1 MSRRRQDRPALWLP
15 CSTAGRL
22 RPIVAAALALLAARA
37 ASATTV
43 SFADFSNT
51 TGLTL
56 NGSAAATSTNDGA
69 VLRLVPAVAAK
80 SGSVFSSATV
90 HAADFSTSFSFR
102 ITNPGGVTDAQGQQ
116 GADGFVFVVQPVS
129 SSIGGAGSGLGYSG
143 INPSLGVE
151 FDIFFNG
158 ASDTSTNHL
167 GIDLNG
173 NVNSV
178 VAVPVSPRWDDGN
191 RWYAWVD
198 YNGTT
203 LEVRANQTGIRPVD
217 PLLSRV
223 VDIPTLIGQQDAY
236 VGFTAG
242 TGAAWA
248 AHDVI
253 SWIYFDRF
261 NPGGTTTSTST
272 STSSTSTSTSST
284 STSTSST
291 TSSTSTSTSTS
302 TSSTSA
308 PASSTTS
315 TSSSTSSTSTPT
327 SSTSTSS
334 SSSTTT
340 TSAPPATTT
349 STTQPRPTT
358 TTTTIPEGDACDTD
372 AIGPTFRS
380 LDCRLAALLEATK
393 AADELGDLREKLIV
407 TLGNASERENL
418 AESWCTKG
426 KTRQASVRLRQVT
439 QQLAQYKQ
447 RLRGLP
453 ARNRIPEEIREPLAQ
468 AADTIRID
476 ARSLRSALA
485 CPEDAIGL

>member
-1 MSRRRQDRPALWLP
+1 MSR
-15 CSTAGRL
+15 TL
-22 RPIVAAALALLAARA
+22 RPIAAATLALLASRT

-56 NGSAAATSTNDGA
+56 NGSAASTSTSDGK

-90 HAADFSTSFSFR
+90 RAADFSTAFSFR
-102 ITNPGGVTDAQGQQ
+102 ITNPGGVADAQGQQ

-151 FDIFFNG
+151 FDLFYNG

-198 YNGTT
+198 YDGTT

-248 AHDVI
+248 AHDII

-272 STSSTSTSTSST
+272 SSSSTSTSTSSTSTSTSTSTSSTGASSSSTTSTSSSTSSTSTSTSST
-284 STSTSST
+284 STSTST
-291 TSSTSTSTSTS
+291 
-302 TSSTSA
+302 
-308 PASSTTS
+308 
-315 TSSSTSSTSTPT
+315 
-327 SSTSTSS
+327 
-334 SSSTTT
+334 STTT
-340 TSAPPATTT
+340 SPP
-349 STTQPRPTT
+349 PT
-358 TTTTIPEGDACDTD
+358 TTTTIPEGDACETE

-380 LDCRLAALLEATK
+380 LGCRLAALLEATQ
-393 AADELGDLREKLIV
+393 AADDLGELREKLLV
-407 TLGNASERENL
+407 ALGKARDRDNL

-426 KTRQASVRLRQVT
+426 KTRQASGRLRQVT
-439 QQLAQYKQ
+439 QQLAQYRQK
-447 RLRGLP
+447 LRGLP
-453 ARNRIPEEIREPLAQ
+453 ARSRFPEEIREPLAQ
-468 AADTIRID
+468 AADTIRTD
-476 ARSLRSALA
+476 ARSLRSDLV

>member
-15 CSTAGRL
+15 CSPSGRL
-22 RPIVAAALALLAARA
+22 GPIAAAALALLAARP

-56 NGSAAATSTNDGA
+56 SGSALATSTNDGV

-80 SGSVFSSATV
+80 SGSAFSSATV
-90 HAADFSTSFSFR
+90 RAADFSTSFSFR
-102 ITNPGGVTDAQGQQ
+102 ITNPGGVADAQGQQ

-198 YNGTT
+198 YDGTT
-203 LEVRANQTGIRPVD
+203 LEVRANQTGTRPID
-217 PLLSRV
+217 PLLTRV

-248 AHDVI
+248 AHDI
-253 SWIYFDRF
+253 IDWIYFDSF
-261 NPGGTTTSTST
+261 NPGGTTTSTSTTTTSTST

-284 STSTSST
+284 TTS
-291 TSSTSTSTSTS
+291 TSSTSTST
-302 TSSTSA
+302 
-308 PASSTTS
+308 
-315 TSSSTSSTSTPT
+315 
-327 SSTSTSS
+327 

-349 STTQPRPTT
+349 TSTTAPRPTT
-358 TTTTIPEGDACDTD
+358 TTTTIPEGDACETE

-380 LDCRLAALLEATK
+380 LDCRLAALLEATQ
-393 AADELGDLREKLIV
+393 AADDLGDLREKLIV
-407 TLGNASERENL
+407 TLGKARERENL

-439 QQLAQYKQ
+439 QQLAQYRQ

-453 ARNRIPEEIREPLAQ
+453 ARKRIPEEIREPLAQ
-468 AADTIRID
+468 AADRIRSD
-476 ARSLRSALA
+476 ARSMRSALA